1 MQLNIY
7 IYIKK
12 IQSKKAQNLNRYFS
26 EDIQMAKKHMQRCS
40 TSLIIRGLQIKT
52 TVRYHL
58 VPVRMAI
65 IKELTNNKCWR
76 GSGEKG
82 TLLHCW
88 LECKLVQPPWRT
100 VYRFL
105 KKLKTELPYNP
116 AIPLLGIYPMKTII
130 WKDSCTPVFTVAL
143 FTEAKTWKQPNY
155 PSTEEWIK
163 KLWWI
168 YTREYSP

>member
-1 MQLNIY
+1 MKRQPTEWEKTFVNKVTNKGLISCSSIYIY

-76 GSGEKG
+76 GGGEKG

-130 WKDSCTPVFTVAL
+130 
-143 FTEAKTWKQPNY
+143 
-155 PSTEEWIK
+155 
-163 KLWWI
+163 
-168 YTREYSP
+168 

>member
-76 GSGEKG
+76 GGGEKG

-130 WKDSCTPVFTVAL
+130 
-143 FTEAKTWKQPNY
+143 
-155 PSTEEWIK
+155 
-163 KLWWI
+163 
-168 YTREYSP
+168 